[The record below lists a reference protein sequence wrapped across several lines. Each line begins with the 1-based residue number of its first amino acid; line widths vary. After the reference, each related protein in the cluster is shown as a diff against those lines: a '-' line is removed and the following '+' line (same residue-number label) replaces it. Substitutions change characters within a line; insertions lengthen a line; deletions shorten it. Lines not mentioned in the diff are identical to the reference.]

1 METIVLRSSAILK
14 NSPSR
19 GVFLLFH
26 QTAKIVRLTMRR
38 TPTAAAP
45 AITGV
50 FIPPDCLSASVS
62 GPVPVLRLY
71 RALMAF
77 NSDLLAMLWTSMDN
91 CLNCDYNCDGQIFIS
106 FVFPQFTSSLFYIP
120 VTG

>member
-62 GPVPVLRLY
+62 GPVPSQKKSSTLNVKGISMSSNYDLTLFSLS
-71 RALMAF
+71 ALKF
-77 NSDLLAMLWTSMDN
+77 LNKHLLNTRGFD
-91 CLNCDYNCDGQIFIS
+91 D
-106 FVFPQFTSSLFYIP
+106 
-120 VTG
+120 